1 MKHPPGDGAAGAN
14 GALVNPDSPTAANLD
29 SMAHE
34 VGRLDPNV
42 LRSAVQL
49 MRGLA
54 TERLSTVDVAEHTGY
69 SPCHFSRIFS
79 ASTGISPG
87 LYLTALRVD
96 AAKRRLLVDS
106 TPVIDVAASVGYD
119 SLSSFTRRFTAMVGT
134 SPGAFRVLADTVAE
148 CSIAP
153 FALGDARH
161 PVVRVRPRLPAPLR
175 PGATVALWLGWFPKP
190 APIGL
195 PAAGV
200 LTTSD
205 AHVALPLSPGNP
217 WLLSYA
223 VSAQAGA
230 EEQLVPTQPLV
241 ARFPTP
247 LTTATTI
254 DLHYQRATEL
264 DLPLLTALPVL
275 RRPV

>member
-54 TERLSTVDVAEHTGY
+54 TERLSTADVAEHTGY

-205 AHVALPLSPGNP
+205 ARRAPPESGKSVAAVVRGLGPG
-217 WLLSYA
+217 
-223 VSAQAGA
+223 GA